1 MRDGPPAGLSVLV
14 VCIRRKPRV
23 GGIPV
28 SPAESGASFPS
39 GTLGPFLHG
48 EAQGTPA
55 SGSTAPHP
63 QPRELVPL

>member
-28 SPAESGASFPS
+28 SPAESGTL

-48 EAQGTPA
+48 QAQGTPA